1 MGLTR
6 ARWYRERVF
15 RWSAAL
21 VVLAVVIASLAI
33 LATLPD
39 RRPALPDATIR
50 LFDVV
55 LTLHPEADPDATW
68 SFAAPEARFDPRL
81 ETTVLVGVHDGR
93 RMIGDTI
100 DFTLE
105 GDEVMIDRNDDLIG
119 DRLSAHLVADGWD
132 LDMAA
137 RGARQVR
144 IAQREGRFEV
154 PRAEIRGEGLDGV
167 YEDMLISFDFT
178 EFEAGGPGTVG
189 YASFAADRVPP
200 PRSDP

>member
-1 MGLTR
+1 VPDTT
-6 ARWYRERVF
+6 
-15 RWSAAL
+15 
-21 VVLAVVIASLAI
+21 I
-33 LATLPD
+33 TLY
-39 RRPALPDATIR
+39 
-50 LFDVV
+50 DVT

-81 ETTVLVGVHDGR
+81 ETTVLVGVRDGR
-93 RMIGDTI
+93 RIVGDEV

-105 GDEVMIDRNDDLIG
+105 GDEVTIDRDDDLIG

-132 LDMAA
+132 LDVTS
-137 RGARQVR
+137 RGARKVR

-189 YASFAADRVPP
+189 YASFEADRVPRAEP
-200 PRSDP
+200 SP